1 MVSYTTTISTFSSQL
16 QDAECRAVCWLWH
29 GTYTQPLVPQRCATS
44 SALILSDRNGHG
56 CMLQYALLHLFG
68 YKVTLDD
75 LKDFRV
81 CSNGLFLNVEL
92 TNADSCIR
100 KSTVSLLDTQN
111 VRIQRVLKLL
121 PALLVKDSPMLLVS
135 QLHKPT
141 QQPYSTSLASNSSIT
156 TPFASLEMDVLW
168 RVLPAKLLALLV
180 IFNWGI

>member
-1 MVSYTTTISTFSSQL
+1 MVSSTTTISICPSQL

-29 GTYTQPLVPQRCATS
+29 GTYNRPLVPQRCATS
-44 SALILSDRNGHG
+44 SALILCDRNGHG

-68 YKVTLDD
+68 YKLSLND

-81 CSNGLFLNVEL
+81 CSYGLSFNIGL
-92 TNADSCIR
+92 TNTDSYIR
-100 KSTVSLLDTQN
+100 KSTASLLDTQN

-121 PALLVKDSPMLLVS
+121 RALLVKDSPMLLVS

-156 TPFASLEMDVLW
+156 TPFASSEMAVLW
-168 RVLPAKLLALLV
+168 RVLPAKLLALPV
-180 IFNWGI
+180 IFNWET